1 MQSDKR
7 PSRPPS
13 APAPGDRRSGGWRPF
28 RNWQLRTKLVLITLA
43 LLAAICLAVGLSAHA
58 AMTSFLTGQL
68 DEQLAQASARANL
81 SQEEFRR
88 DSDGD
93 HEEDDEEYDD
103 GGQDSENVATR
114 LNGPGSRAGTLN
126 ARIGDR
132 GVRGA
137 GIFTPDGGRQDLTKA
152 DEQILDDLA
161 LDVPPVDRTL
171 SVGDYRLV
179 ATYNPDRE
187 YTIVTGLPLIA
198 KEETLAS
205 LTRTMTVVS
214 AAGLAAAALL
224 GTLIIRRTL
233 RPLEQLSGVAT
244 RVSRLP
250 LGEGEVAMAERVPA
264 GIAVPATEVGRL
276 GHAFNLMLDN
286 VAGAFSA
293 RHRSETKLRQFVAD
307 ASHELRTPLTAIRG
321 YSEMIRLTEN
331 LSEEG
336 RSSISRVESESKR
349 MTALVEDLLLLA
361 RMEEGH
367 RAEQHDVD
375 LTQLVVESVSDIRAA
390 APEHRWVLELP
401 DDPVTVRANPGQ
413 LRQVLI
419 NLLTNAHKHTSA
431 GTTVVTSLAAEPGA
445 AVLTVADDGPGIP
458 ADFIDK
464 IFSRFTRADT
474 ARSDRS
480 GTHGLGLS
488 IVDAIV
494 KSHGGSIDVSSSEG
508 KTEFTVRLPGSGV
521 QPAG

>member
-7 PSRPPS
+7 PSLPPS
-13 APAPGDRRSGGWRPF
+13 APASGHGRSGGWRPF
-28 RNWQLRTKLVLITLA
+28 RKWQLRTKLVLITLA

-68 DEQLAQASARANL
+68 DEQLAQASFRANR

-88 DSDGD
+88 DRDDED
-93 HEEDDEEYDD
+93 HEEDD
-103 GGQDSENVATR
+103 GGAQGSENVADP
-114 LNGPGSRAGTLN
+114 LNGPGTQGGTLN
-126 ARIGDR
+126 ARIGDH

-137 GIFTPDGGRQDLTKA
+137 GIFTPDGGRQDLTEA
-152 DEQILDDLA
+152 DEEILDELS

-187 YTIVTGLPLIA
+187 YTIVTGLPLLA

-233 RPLEQLSGVAT
+233 RPLEELSGVAT

-390 APEHRWVLELP
+390 APEHRWVLQLP

-413 LRQVLI
+413 VRQVLI
-419 NLLTNAHKHTSA
+419 NLLTNAHKHTGP

-494 KSHGGSIDVSSSEG
+494 KSHGGRIDVSSSEG
-508 KTEFTVRLPGSGV
+508 KTEFIVRLPGAGV
-521 QPAG
+521 QHAG

>member
-13 APAPGDRRSGGWRPF
+13 VPASGHRHSSGWRPF
-28 RNWQLRTKLVLITLA
+28 RSWQLRTKLVLITLA

-68 DEQLAQASARANL
+68 DEQLAQASARANR
-81 SQEEFRR
+81 SQEEFRQ
-88 DSDGD
+88 DSDDED
-93 HEEDDEEYDD
+93 HHDEDEEND
-103 GGQDSENVATR
+103 GGALDSPNLADA
-114 LNGPGSRAGTLN
+114 LAGPGTRAGTLN

-137 GIFTPDGGRQDLTKA
+137 GIFTPDGERQDLTEA
-152 DEQILDDLA
+152 DEQILDDLP
-161 LDVPPVDRTL
+161 LGVPPVDRTL

-187 YTIVTGLPLIA
+187 YTIVTGLPLLA

-390 APEHRWVLELP
+390 APEHRWVLQLP
-401 DDPVTVRANPGQ
+401 DDPVTVRANAGQ
-413 LRQVLI
+413 LRQVPS
-419 NLLTNAHKHTSA
+419 TC
-431 GTTVVTSLAAEPGA
+431 
-445 AVLTVADDGPGIP
+445 
-458 ADFIDK
+458 
-464 IFSRFTRADT
+464 
-474 ARSDRS
+474 
-480 GTHGLGLS
+480 
-488 IVDAIV
+488 
-494 KSHGGSIDVSSSEG
+494 
-508 KTEFTVRLPGSGV
+508 
-521 QPAG
+521 